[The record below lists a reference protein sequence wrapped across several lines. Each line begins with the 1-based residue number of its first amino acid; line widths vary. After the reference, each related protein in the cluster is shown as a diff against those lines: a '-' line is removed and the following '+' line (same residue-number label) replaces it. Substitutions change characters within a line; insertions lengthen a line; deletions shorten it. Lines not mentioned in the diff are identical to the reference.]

1 MNIAASQ
8 GAIVFLD
15 ADNTLWD
22 TDGVFAQAQLKLLK
36 GVENASGRSAPGENR
51 LDFVRQIDQ
60 AIAGRHHL
68 GLRFPA
74 RLLVQAV
81 AQALAG
87 EATESVAKSVVK
99 GAAVETI
106 LSKEESAAIETQF
119 VVDLGVGPLLLPG
132 VEAGVKRLRASRAI
146 ILVLTEGNRGRILRT
161 ASEYGLLA
169 SFDRVIESP
178 KTARLYER
186 VLRLTGRSKRS
197 FMIGDQLRRDIAP
210 AKAAGL
216 TTIYVPSRFRPR
228 WEPDEEAVAPS
239 FSVERFDQAVEIV
252 LQEC

>member
-8 GAIVFLD
+8 DAIVFLD

-36 GVENASGRSAPGENR
+36 GIENALGRSAPGEDR

-87 EATESVAKSVVK
+87 EDTES
-99 GAAVETI
+99 
-106 LSKEESAAIETQF
+106 
-119 VVDLGVGPLLLPG
+119 
-132 VEAGVKRLRASRAI
+132 LR
-146 ILVLTEGNRGRILRT
+146 N
-161 ASEYGLLA
+161 
-169 SFDRVIESP
+169 
-178 KTARLYER
+178 
-186 VLRLTGRSKRS
+186 
-197 FMIGDQLRRDIAP
+197 Q
-210 AKAAGL
+210 
-216 TTIYVPSRFRPR
+216 
-228 WEPDEEAVAPS
+228 W
-239 FSVERFDQAVEIV
+239 
-252 LQEC
+252 